1 MGFKLKKKSG
11 NRGATGKSSV
21 NFIAKIQSKIEQ
33 FASLFGESLCTRQI
47 SQNPYPIRI
56 LPS

>member
-33 FASLFGESLCTRQI
+33 FASLFGESEK
-47 SQNPYPIRI
+47 SKPILMQRCYV
-56 LPS
+56 